1 MTQFF
6 NVGKIVNTH
15 GIKGEVK
22 VVRITDFEQRF
33 KQGNQLYLFLKDQK
47 EPIAVKIQSH
57 RKHKQ
62 FDMLLFEGLT
72 SINDVEHFKEGILKV
87 SEADLHPLE
96 EGSYYYHEII
106 GCEVRTTTGES
117 LGSISEILAPGANDV
132 WVVKRENDKDL
143 LIPYI
148 EPIVK
153 QVNVKDKYVVIE
165 PMEGLLS

>member
-1 MTQFF
+1 MEFF

-22 VVRITDFEQRF
+22 VVRITDFDQRF
-33 KQGNQLYLFLKDQK
+33 KPRNELYLFLPNQT
-47 EPIAVKIQSH
+47 EPIKLTIEKH

-62 FDMLLFEGLT
+62 FDMILFKGFY
-72 SINDVEHFKEGILKV
+72 SINDVEHFKQGTLKITA
-87 SEADLHPLE
+87 ADQHPLE

-106 GCEVRTTTGES
+106 GCEVETTAGEP
-117 LGSISEILAPGANDV
+117 LGTITEVIAPGANDV
-132 WVVKRENDKDL
+132 WVVKRKNKKDL

-148 EPIVK
+148 DDIVK
-153 QVNVKDKYVVIE
+153 IVNIEQKLVIIE

>member
-1 MTQFF
+1 MEFF

-22 VVRITDFEQRF
+22 VVRITDFDQRF
-33 KQGNQLYLFLKDQK
+33 QPGNELYLFMPNQT
-47 EPIAVKIQSH
+47 EPIKLTIEKH

-62 FDMLLFEGLT
+62 FDMLLFKGLH
-72 SINDVEHFKEGILKV
+72 SINEVEHFKQGILKIT
-87 SEADLHPLE
+87 ADDQHQLE

-106 GCEVRTTTGES
+106 GCEVKTTAGES
-117 LGSISEILAPGANDV
+117 LGTIKEILAPGANDV
-132 WVVKRENDKDL
+132 WVVKQKSKKDL

-148 EPIVK
+148 DDIVK
-153 QVNVKDKYVVIE
+153 VVDIEQKQVIIE